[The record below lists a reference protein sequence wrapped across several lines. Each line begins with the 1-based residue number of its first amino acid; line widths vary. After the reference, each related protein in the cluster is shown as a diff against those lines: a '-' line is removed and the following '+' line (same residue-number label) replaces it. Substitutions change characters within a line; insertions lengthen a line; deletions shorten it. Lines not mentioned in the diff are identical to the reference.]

1 MEEGQEVHLRR
12 DPSSIEAE
20 TAKKKLPPLIHTPVV
35 YSNTTDVMGKDLDTK
50 ISKGYKYKSFLF
62 LHLKFITT
70 LETCF
75 FPGYTKYLRVLIHL
89 KPF

>member
-20 TAKKKLPPLIHTPVV
+20 TAIKKLPPLIHTPVV
-35 YSNTTDVMGKDLDTK
+35 YSNTTDVMGKDLDGTK

-62 LHLKFITT
+62 LHLKFST
-70 LETCF
+70 
-75 FPGYTKYLRVLIHL
+75 
-89 KPF
+89 